1 MTRPVSP
8 ATHQRL
14 REAMERL
21 FNAEPQHTDGNLTK
35 NNLWREARLSRATM
49 NRATDILAEWDARI
63 GDSPAGAAARQ
74 RDDEIENL
82 RSSLR
87 AARHEGRQ
95 LQDQL
100 DAAAT
105 VITALTTENA
115 ALRRQA
121 ANSSARIVPLFS
133 DHGR

>member
-21 FNAEPQHTDGNLTK
+21 FNAEPRHTDGKLTK
-35 NNLWREARLSRATM
+35 NNLWREACLSRATM

-63 GDSPAGAAARQ
+63 GHSPAGAVARQ

-95 LQDQL
+95 LQ
-100 DAAAT
+100 
-105 VITALTTENA
+105 I
-115 ALRRQA
+115 
-121 ANSSARIVPLFS
+121 SSTQPPP
-133 DHGR
+133 